1 MTERT
6 HHHVPWFIWPFWA
19 ILRFVGFII
28 EMVGRLVGA
37 ILGFVLIVVGVIL
50 TFTVVGAIVGIPL
63 AAFGLLLFVR
73 SLLG

>member
-6 HHHVPWFIWPFWA
+6 QHHVPWFIWPFWA

-37 ILGFVLIVVGVIL
+37 ILGFVLIAVGVIVSL
-50 TFTVVGAIVGIPL
+50 TVAGAIVGIPL
-63 AAFGLLLFVR
+63 AAFGLLLFFR
-73 SLLG
+73 SLTG